1 MNSQPNPLPV
11 RQNMIAFKLLINNIN
26 VSDMHFICIT
36 MEKQPLFVLSC
47 NPALNYLF
55 VWR

>member
-47 NPALNYLF
+47 NPVLNYLF